1 MENIKQ
7 HFASRGSTP
16 CPPNFNG
23 ELRGRGPCRIRLEP
37 SRRRNMAKTCLE
49 IWGRGFKNEAR
60 CCLIFSQQGRWN
72 RIMTRRVSKKHN
84 HSIKIKAKVRSRGTR
99 SQQWYPES
107 RVQILR
113 KKCRT
118 QSLFNLHLAGDWHYN
133 SETMPLGAKPHMMRC
148 MLISNLAVDLVQIK
162 NVVRFFFILWRGGC
176 S

>member
-1 MENIKQ
+1 
-7 HFASRGSTP
+7 
-16 CPPNFNG
+16 
-23 ELRGRGPCRIRLEP
+23 
-37 SRRRNMAKTCLE
+37 
-49 IWGRGFKNEAR
+49 
-60 CCLIFSQQGRWN
+60 
-72 RIMTRRVSKKHN
+72 MTRRVSKKHN

-162 NVVRFFFILWRGGC
+162 NVVRVFYFVARGMFV
-176 S
+176 SQKNLSRDAK